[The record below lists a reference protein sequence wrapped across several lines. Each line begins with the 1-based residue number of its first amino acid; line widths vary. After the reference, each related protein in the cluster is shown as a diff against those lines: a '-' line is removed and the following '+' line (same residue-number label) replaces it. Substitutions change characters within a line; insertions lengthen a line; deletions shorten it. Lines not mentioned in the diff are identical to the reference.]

1 VRTRLILVA
10 ALLGSLLFATSA
22 QATGRDANNDRIPD
36 RWEKRHG
43 LSLKV
48 KQHKRDQD
56 SDGFR
61 NRAEWRAKTDPRDA
75 DTDGDGIKD
84 SDENAG
90 TVTAYANG
98 ELTITLFDGGTLTG
112 MVTEETRL
120 KCEGTDDGTPEA
132 TASRHG
138 DDDDP
143 GDDDDDRGDWGHD
156 DDDGHHGDDDG
167 DDDDGHHGDDDG
179 DDDDWRHGDDDG
191 DDDDWRHGD
200 GDWGGHKHGDCDDDE
215 CPDDALQVGAAVKE
229 AELKIT
235 SEGRVWEE
243 LELR

>member
-1 VRTRLILVA
+1 MRTRLILVA

-61 NRAEWRAKTDPRDA
+61 NRAEWRAKTDPRNA

-120 KCEGTDDGTPEA
+120 RCEDTDDGTPEA
-132 TASRHG
+132 TTSRHG
-138 DDDDP
+138 GDDDP

-156 DDDGHHGDDDG
+156 DDGDDG
-167 DDDDGHHGDDDG
+167 GH
-179 DDDDWRHGDDDG
+179 HGDDDG